1 MSELD
6 DPNKLKRREAQG
18 NIARRRELADVAFLL
33 STVEGRRFY
42 WRLMR
47 RCGIH
52 KSSMTGNNSTFFNE
66 GERNIGLVMLA
77 DLEEAN
83 PDAYVLML
91 KESKSQEDA
100 NA

>member
-1 MSELD
+1 MSEID
-6 DPNKLKRREAQG
+6 DSDRVKRRESQG
-18 NIARRRELADVAFLL
+18 NLARRRELADVQFIL

-52 KSSMTGNNSTFFNE
+52 KSSFTGNNTTFFQE

-91 KESKSQEDA
+91 KESKLQEA
-100 NA
+100 SNG